1 MKTKKEVP
9 KTAEK
14 PQVVVQ
20 DVRFIQPEL
29 LDRQDVAAMLSVSTT
44 TVDRLVNEGKI
55 PFYLLWSG
63 FKKYKRRD
71 VMDYIA
77 SLQRGDVEEKPLR
90 AVRSA

>member
-1 MKTKKEVP
+1 MKPKKEVQA
-9 KTAEK
+9 AEK

-29 LDRQDVAAMLSVSTT
+29 LEKQDVAAILSVSTV
-44 TVDRLVNEGKI
+44 TVDRLIREGKI
-55 PFYLLWSG
+55 PFYLMWGG
-63 FKKYKRRD
+63 FKRYKRAD

-77 SLQRGDVEEKPLR
+77 SLPQGEPEQKLR

>member
-9 KTAEK
+9 EATEK

-29 LDRQDVAAMLSVSTT
+29 LEKQDVAAMLSVSTV
-44 TVDRLVNEGKI
+44 TVDKLVREGKI
-55 PFYLLWSG
+55 PFYLMWNG
-63 FKKYKRRD
+63 FKRYKRRD

-77 SLQRGDVEEKPLR
+77 SLPQGEPEEKPLR

>member
-1 MKTKKEVP
+1 MKTKKEV
-9 KTAEK
+9 KEAAEK
-14 PQVVVQ
+14 PQVVIQ

-29 LDRQDVAAMLSVSTT
+29 LEKQDVAAMLSVSTV
-44 TVDRLVNEGKI
+44 TVDKLIREGKI

-63 FKKYKRRD
+63 FKRYKRCD

-77 SLQRGDVEEKPLR
+77 SLERGEPEEKKLR